1 MIKLTPSSIGVMVDT
16 LRYSGLANGVK
27 EFPILVRNH
36 KEKAKILSKYASPL
50 SSLHFEPLNLFFA
63 ITGEKYPL

>member
-1 MIKLTPSSIGVMVDT
+1 LRPSSW
-16 LRYSGLANGVK
+16 GVK

-50 SSLHFEPLNLFFA
+50 SSLHFEPLNLYFA